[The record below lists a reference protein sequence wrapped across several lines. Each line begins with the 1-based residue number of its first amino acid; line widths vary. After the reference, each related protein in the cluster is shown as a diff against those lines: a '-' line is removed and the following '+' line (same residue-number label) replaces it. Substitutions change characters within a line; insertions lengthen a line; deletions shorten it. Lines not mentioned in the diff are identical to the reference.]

1 MEPADD
7 AMEAVSLSISGV
19 MGREP
24 ALVVMVRPRGRVEMD
39 LERRIPLRFRLIL
52 ATTSYL
58 SVWVP

>member
-1 MEPADD
+1 
-7 AMEAVSLSISGV
+7 MEAVSLSISGV